1 MEGDK
6 FKRTL
11 GGVLVGL
18 GLLLLFFAVM
28 AFMSSTGKML
38 GLDVTGAKKIAPTV
52 LGLILLAGGISMIN
66 RT

>member
-11 GGVLVGL
+11 GGVFAAVGL
-18 GLLLLFFAVM
+18 ILLLFACF
-28 AFMSSTGKML
+28 AFMSKTGTLL
-38 GLDVTGAKKIAPTV
+38 GIDVTGAGKIAPTI
-52 LGLILLAGGISMIN
+52 LGLILMVLGVSMIN

>member
-18 GLLLLFFAVM
+18 GLFLLLFAVF
-28 AFMSSTGKML
+28 AFMSSTGKLM
-38 GLDVTGAKKIAPTV
+38 GLDVTGAKKIAPTI
-52 LGLILLAGGISMIN
+52 LGLILLMGGISMVN